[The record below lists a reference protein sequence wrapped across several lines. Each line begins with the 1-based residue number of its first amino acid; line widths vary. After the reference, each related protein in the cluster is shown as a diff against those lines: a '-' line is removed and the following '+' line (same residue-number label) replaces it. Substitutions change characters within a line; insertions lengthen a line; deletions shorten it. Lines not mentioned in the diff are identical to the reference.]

1 MLTFENV
8 FEVFSDYLKKDDD
21 LEIVLTK
28 HGYTIL
34 RWDSRIIGWSDSD
47 FCATPEDML
56 EILMGHYE
64 TVAEFNVTAGKRDL
78 TQVERQQI
86 ESECEKLRQQLSK
99 L

>member
-8 FEVFSDYLKKDDD
+8 LDVFSDYLKRDDD

-34 RWDSRIIGWSDSD
+34 RWDSSIKGWSDSD
-47 FCATPEDML
+47 FCATPEEML

-78 TQVERQQI
+78 TQAERQQI
-86 ESECEKLRQQLSK
+86 RSECEKLRQL
-99 L
+99 LCE

>member
-8 FEVFSDYLKKDDD
+8 LKVLSDYLKEDSD

-28 HGYTIL
+28 HGYTVL
-34 RWDSRIIGWSDSD
+34 RWDNGLNEWGDSD

-64 TVAEFNVTAGKRDL
+64 TFAEFQVTAGRRDL
-78 TQVERQQI
+78 TPAEQQQI
-86 ESECEKLRQQLSK
+86 ESECEQIRWRLPE
-99 L
+99 